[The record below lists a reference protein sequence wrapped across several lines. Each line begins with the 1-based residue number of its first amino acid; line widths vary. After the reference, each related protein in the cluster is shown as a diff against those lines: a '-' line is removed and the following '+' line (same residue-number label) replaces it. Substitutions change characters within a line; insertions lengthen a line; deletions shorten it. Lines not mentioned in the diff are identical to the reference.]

1 MLKKL
6 GLAAVISV
14 AAAAPAWAQSS
25 NCGGEPIPPD
35 VPSVAALGQMS
46 PADAQKAKHQAFL
59 DVTSWQKNGLKDY
72 RSCLD
77 ADENQAKRDRA
88 NAASQS
94 KPDQDRIKRID
105 AQIADDEKANTRSTD
120 TEEHVV
126 NDFHA
131 LSTAFCARPDV
142 DKSSCPKS

>member
-6 GLAAVISV
+6 GLAAVISIV
-14 AAAAPAWAQSS
+14 AAAPAWAQST
-25 NCGGEPIPPD
+25 CGGEPIPPA
-35 VPSVAALGQMS
+35 VPSVAELGQMA
-46 PADAQKAKHQAFL
+46 PAAAEKAKHQAFL
-59 DVTSWQKNGLKDY
+59 DVTTWQKAGLKDF

-77 ADENQAKRDRA
+77 ADENQIKRDRA

-94 KPDQDRIKRID
+94 KPDKDKMKRLD
-105 AQIADDEKANTRSTD
+105 DQIADDEKANTRSTD

-131 LSTAFCARPDV
+131 LSTAFCARADV
-142 DKSSCPKS
+142 DKASCPKN

>member
-14 AAAAPAWAQSS
+14 VAAAPAWAQSS
-25 NCGGEPIPPD
+25 CGGEPIPPAI
-35 VPSVAALGQMS
+35 PSVAELGQMS
-46 PADAQKAKHQAFL
+46 PADALKAKHQSFV
-59 DVTSWQKNGLKDY
+59 DVTTWQKGGLKDY

-77 ADENQAKRDRA
+77 ADENQIKRERA
-88 NAASQS
+88 TAASQT
-94 KPDQDRIKRID
+94 KPDPDRLKRLD
-105 AQIADDEKANTRSTD
+105 GQVADDEKASQRSTD

-142 DKSSCPKS
+142 DKTSCPKT

>member
-14 AAAAPAWAQSS
+14 VAAAPAWAESS
-25 NCGGEPIPPD
+25 CGGEPIPPD
-35 VPSVAALGQMS
+35 VPSVAALGQMT
-46 PADAQKAKHQAFL
+46 PVDAQKAKHQAFV
-59 DVTSWQKNGLKDY
+59 DVTTWQKTGLKDY
-72 RSCLD
+72 RNCLD
-77 ADENQAKRDRA
+77 ADENQIKRDRV

-94 KPDQDRIKRID
+94 KPDKDKIKRLD
-105 AQIADDEKANTRSTD
+105 GQIADDEKASAHSTD

-126 NDFHA
+126 NDFKA
-131 LSTAFCARPDV
+131 LSTAFCERGDV

>member
-6 GLAAVISV
+6 GLVAVLSV
-14 AAAAPAWAQSS
+14 MATAPAWAESS
-25 NCGGEPIPPD
+25 CGGEPIPPD

-46 PADAQKAKHQAFL
+46 PADALKAKHQAFV
-59 DVTSWQKNGLKDY
+59 DVTTWQKTALKDY
-72 RSCLD
+72 RNCLD
-77 ADENQAKRDRA
+77 ADENQIKRDRA

-94 KPDQDRIKRID
+94 KPDQDKLKRLD
-105 AQIADDEKANTRSTD
+105 GQIADDEKANTSSAD
-120 TEEHVV
+120 TEERVV

-142 DKSSCPKS
+142 DKSSCPKT

>member
-14 AAAAPAWAQSS
+14 MAAAPAWAQSS
-25 NCGGEPIPPD
+25 CGGEPIPPAI
-35 VPSVAALGQMS
+35 PSVAELGQMA
-46 PADAQKAKHQAFL
+46 PAVALKAKHQAFV
-59 DVTSWQKNGLKDY
+59 DVTTWQKSALKDY
-72 RSCLD
+72 RNCLD
-77 ADENQAKRDRA
+77 ADENQTKRDIV
-88 NAASQS
+88 NAKSQS
-94 KPDQDRIKRID
+94 KPDDDKIKRLNG
-105 AQIADDEKANTRSTD
+105 QLADDEKANQRSTD

-142 DKSSCPKS
+142 DKTSCPKT

>member
-14 AAAAPAWAQSS
+14 VAAAPAWAESS
-25 NCGGEPIPPD
+25 CGGEPIPPD

-59 DVTSWQKNGLKDY
+59 DVTTWQKNGLKDY

-77 ADENQAKRDRA
+77 ADENQIKRDLG
-88 NAASQS
+88 NAKSQS
-94 KPDQDRIKRID
+94 KPDQDKIKRLGG
-105 AQIADDEKANTRSTD
+105 QIADDEKASQHSTD

-142 DKSSCPKS
+142 DKTSCPKT

>member
-14 AAAAPAWAQSS
+14 VASAPAWAESS
-25 NCGGEPIPPD
+25 CGGEPIPPAI
-35 VPSVAALGQMS
+35 PSVAELGQMP
-46 PADAQKAKHQAFL
+46 PADALKAKHQAFM
-59 DVTSWQKNGLKDY
+59 DVTTWQKSALKDY

-77 ADENQAKRDRA
+77 ADESQIKRDRA
-88 NAASQS
+88 NALSQS
-94 KPDQDRIKRID
+94 KPDQDKIKRLD
-105 AQIADDEKANTRSTD
+105 GDIATDEKANQRSTD
-120 TEEHVV
+120 TEERVV

-142 DKSSCPKS
+142 DKSSCPKT